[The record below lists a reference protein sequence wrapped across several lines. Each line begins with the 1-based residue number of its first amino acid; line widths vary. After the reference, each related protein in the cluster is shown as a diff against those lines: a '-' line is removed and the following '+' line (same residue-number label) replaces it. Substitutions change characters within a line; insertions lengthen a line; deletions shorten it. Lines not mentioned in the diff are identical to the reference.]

1 MCPGR
6 DFSGYLN
13 GKKSTYFYSIAL
25 NSHAYNTNN
34 QKVST
39 IVRPSSSCQFGEG
52 YRTTIGFG
60 YTTSSSSESTGVFPH
75 GAAFDEEAKL
85 SKTALKELPGKM
97 NVLFHDGHVAAHERR
112 RIRAVSTY
120 SVFWCP
126 WKRGAGS
133 GASQNK
139 ELASE
144 WKLDW

>member
-1 MCPGR
+1 MG
-6 DFSGYLN
+6 
-13 GKKSTYFYSIAL
+13 L

-34 QKVST
+34 QKVGM
-39 IVRPSSSCQFGEG
+39 IVRPSSSCQFGEV
-52 YRTTIGFG
+52 YRTSSSLS
-60 YTTSSSSESTGVFPH
+60 YTTSSSAEETGVFPH

-126 WKRGAGS
+126 WKSGAGN
-133 GASQNK
+133 GVTQNN
-139 ELASE
+139 ELSKY